1 MATNPESSE
10 DRNQGFFRKTVEII
24 TQAASSRSWRKTAAI
39 PLAAAF
45 GSLAPE
51 PYGQISA
58 ALVALIALETR

>member
-10 DRNQGFFRKTVEII
+10 DRDQGFIRRTVEII
-24 TQAASSRSWRKTAAI
+24 TQTAGSRSWRRLVSI

-51 PYGQISA
+51 PFGQIAA
-58 ALVALIALETR
+58 ALVAVIALETR